1 MLNGNPRSNS
11 AGDREPLSGLVE
23 RVTFHNPDNGFCV
36 LRVKVR
42 GQNDLVTVL
51 GEAPS
56 VSAGEYIQASG
67 IWETHRDHGRQF
79 RATFLRVAP
88 PTSIEGM
95 EKYLGSGL
103 IKGIGAIFARRL
115 VSTFSDAVFEII
127 EKEPQR
133 LLQVEGIG
141 PKRAE
146 RIIAGWS
153 DQKVIREI
161 MAFLQGHGVSTSR
174 AVRIYKTYGADA
186 IPLVTEN
193 PYCLA
198 RDIVGIG
205 FKSADLIAERL
216 GISKTATIR
225 ARAGVIYALTEAV
238 GDGHCGLPED
248 ELVARAE
255 KLLEIPSET
264 LRDAVVAEVSSGFL
278 VADEVGDRP
287 CIFLAHLWRAER
299 IIAQRLRALAKEPP
313 PWPTIDAE
321 RAIAWV
327 ETKLGVLLATSQRA
341 ALSLALANKVLVIT
355 GGPGVGKTTLVN
367 SLLKILRA
375 KAVSVALCA
384 PTGRAA
390 KRLAES
396 TGLIAKTIHRLLEA
410 DPRHGGFK
418 RGETNQLECGLLVVD
433 ETSMVDVP
441 LMASLIRAL
450 PPSSGLVLVGDVDQL
465 PSVGPGQVLAD
476 IINSEVVPVAR
487 LTEVFRQAAQSR
499 IVVNAHRINR
509 GQMPDLENS
518 VNEGS
523 DFYFVEAT
531 DPDDAAHKILEI
543 VQRRIPAR
551 FGFDPIRDVQVLC
564 PMNRGRLGARSL
576 NLDLQ
581 LTLNGDES
589 KPTVAR
595 FGWSFR
601 VSDKVMQ
608 AANDYDKDVFNGD
621 IGFVRNVDMDAQE
634 VVVDFDGRPV
644 TYDFGELDELLPA
657 FATTIHKAQGSEYQA
672 VVIPLS
678 TQHYL
683 MLRRNLVYTGITR
696 AKKLVVLVGQR
707 KALAIAVKD
716 SRAEARWSKLN
727 QWLSDPE
734 GSALNRE

>member
-1 MLNGNPRSNS
+1 MAPNGNPRFDSGS
-11 AGDREPLSGLVE
+11 DREPLSGLVE
-23 RVTFHNPDNGFCV
+23 RVTFHNPDSGFCV

-42 GQNDLVTVL
+42 GQSDLVTVL
-51 GEAPS
+51 GDAHS
-56 VSAGEYIQASG
+56 VSVGEYIQASG
-67 IWETHRDHGRQF
+67 RWETHRDHGRQF
-79 RATFLRVAP
+79 RATFLQVAP
-88 PTSIEGM
+88 PTSAEGM

-103 IKGIGAIFARRL
+103 IKGIGPVFAHRL
-115 VSTFSDAVFEII
+115 MTSFGDVVFEII
-127 EKEPQR
+127 EHEPQR
-133 LLQVEGIG
+133 LLQVDGIG
-141 PKRAE
+141 PKRAK

-186 IPLVTEN
+186 IPVVTEN
-193 PYCLA
+193 PYCLV

-216 GISKTATIR
+216 GISKTAPIR
-225 ARAGVIYALTEAV
+225 ARAGVIYALAEAV
-238 GDGHCGLPED
+238 AEGHCGLPED

-264 LRDAVVAEVSSGFL
+264 LRDAVVAEVASGFL

-299 IIAQRLRALAKEPP
+299 IIAQRLRALVKEPP
-313 PWPTIDAE
+313 SWSTIDAD
-321 RAIAWV
+321 RALAWV
-327 ETKLGVLLATSQRA
+327 EKKLEVSLAASQRA
-341 ALSLALANKVLVIT
+341 ALSQALANKVLVIT

-367 SLLKILRA
+367 SLLKILGA

-410 DPRHGGFK
+410 DPRRGGFK
-418 RGETNQLECGLLVVD
+418 KGEADQLGCGLLVVD

-441 LMASLIRAL
+441 LMDSLIRAL

-476 IINSEVVPVAR
+476 IINSGVVPVAR

-509 GQMPDLENS
+509 GQMPELENS
-518 VNEGS
+518 ANEGS
-523 DFYFVEAT
+523 DFYFVEAA
-531 DPDDAAHKILEI
+531 DPDDAASKIMEI
-543 VQRRIPAR
+543 VRSRIPRR
-551 FGFDPIRDVQVLC
+551 FGLDPIRDVQVLC

-581 LTLNGDES
+581 LSLNGDES

-601 VSDKVMQ
+601 VGDKGMQ
-608 AANDYDKDVFNGD
+608 TANDYDKDVFNGD
-621 IGFVRNVDMDAQE
+621 IGFVRDVDMDTQE
-634 VVVDFDGRPV
+634 VVVDFDGHPV

-657 FATTIHKAQGSEYQA
+657 FATTIHKAQGSEYPA

-707 KALAIAVKD
+707 KAMAIAVKD
-716 SRAEARWSKLN
+716 SRAEAQWSKLN
-727 QWLSDPE
+727 QWLRNLS
-734 GSALNRE
+734 R

>member
-1 MLNGNPRSNS
+1 MAPNGNPRFNS
-11 AGDREPLSGLVE
+11 ASDREPLSGLVE
-23 RVTFHNPDNGFCV
+23 RVTFHNPENGFCV

-67 IWETHRDHGRQF
+67 RWETHRDHGRQF
-79 RATFLRVAP
+79 RATFLMVAP

-103 IKGIGAIFARRL
+103 IKGIGPVFARRL
-115 VSTFSDAVFEII
+115 VTTFSDAVFETI
-127 EKEPQR
+127 EHEPQR
-133 LLQVEGIG
+133 LLEVEGIG

-216 GISKTATIR
+216 GISKTAPIR
-225 ARAGVIYALTEAV
+225 AQAGVVYALTEAV
-238 GDGHCGLPED
+238 ADGHCALPED

-255 KLLEIPSET
+255 KLLDIPSET
-264 LRDAVVAEVSSGFL
+264 LRDAVVAEVASGFL
-278 VADEVGDRP
+278 TADEIGDRR

-313 PWPTIDAE
+313 SWSTIDAE

-327 ETKLGVLLATSQRA
+327 EKKLKVSLAASQRA
-341 ALSLALANKVLVIT
+341 ALSLALVSRVLVIT

-410 DPRHGGFK
+410 DPRRGGFK
-418 RGETNQLECGLLVVD
+418 RDEANQLQCELLVVD

-450 PPSSGLVLVGDVDQL
+450 PPISGLVLVGDVDQL

-476 IINSEVVPVAR
+476 IINSGVVPVAR
-487 LTEVFRQAAQSR
+487 LTEVFRQAARSR

-509 GQMPDLENS
+509 GQMPELENS

-523 DFYFVEAT
+523 DFYFVEAA
-531 DPDDAAHKILEI
+531 DPDDAASKILEI
-543 VQRRIPAR
+543 VRSRIPRR
-551 FGFDPIRDVQVLC
+551 FGLDPIRDVQVLC

-581 LTLNGDES
+581 SSLNGDES

-601 VSDKVMQ
+601 VGDKVMQ
-608 AANDYDKDVFNGD
+608 TANDYDKDVFNGD
-621 IGFVRNVDMDAQE
+621 IGFVRGVDTDAQE

-657 FATTIHKAQGSEYQA
+657 FATTIHKAQGSEYPA

-696 AKKLVVLVGQR
+696 ARKLVVLVGQR

-727 QWLSDPE
+727 QWLCNP
-734 GSALNRE
+734 